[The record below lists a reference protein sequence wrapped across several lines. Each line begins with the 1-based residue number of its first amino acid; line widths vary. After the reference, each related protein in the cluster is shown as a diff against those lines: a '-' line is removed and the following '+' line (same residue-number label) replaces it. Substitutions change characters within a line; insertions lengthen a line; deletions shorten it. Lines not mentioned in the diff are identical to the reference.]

1 MNLEHPVSRALLT
14 FLASELAQNRSIGD
28 YQTMLA
34 ALWNKRK
41 KPNLIQPNRQLP
53 LGYRSTVMPQYVFR
67 KFGARLLRWGA
78 TAIRGDLTEKKAHI
92 SRFIEL
98 VNDLPSDATEVERV
112 FDLAAKMVAD
122 YITAKSPLIEL
133 PSASTAQQV
142 LNQFLKTKSHGRVQQ
157 GLVYALLKVLNEGS
171 PELTVRTKV
180 VFAGDAQSGQLGD
193 VDIVQDDGK
202 IRVVFEVKA
211 QQLDALTYESVVRT
225 HTVTTARNYPVFILA
240 ESFKAN
246 LADEYQDVFT
256 VRLQDFCLT
265 ILAEIISSKGLSSD
279 ESIRSVLDVYNS
291 DFCDLIQNDRTLR
304 VEY

>member
-1 MNLEHPVSRALLT
+1 MNLEYPTSRALLT
-14 FLASELAQNRSIGD
+14 FLASELAQKRGLGD

-41 KPNLIQPNRQLP
+41 KPNLIQPNKQLP
-53 LGYRSTVMPQYVFR
+53 LGYRSTVMPEYVFK
-67 KFGARLLRWGA
+67 KFGVRLLRWGA

-98 VNDLPSDATEVERV
+98 VNDLPNDAIEMESV

-122 YITAKSPLIEL
+122 YIAAKSPLIKL
-133 PSASTAQQV
+133 PRASTAQQV
-142 LNQFLKTKSHGRVQQ
+142 LNQLLKTKSHGRVQQ
-157 GLVYALLKVLNEGS
+157 GLVYALLKVLHEGS
-171 PELTVRTKV
+171 PGLSVRTKV
-180 VFAGDAQSGQLGD
+180 VFAGDAQSDQRGD
-193 VDIVQDDGK
+193 VDVIQDDSK

-225 HTVTTARNYPVFILA
+225 HTGTEDRDYPVFILA
-240 ESFKAN
+240 NSFKAN

-256 VRLQDFCLT
+256 VHLQDFCLT

-279 ESIRSVLDVYNS
+279 ESIRRILDVYNS

>member
-1 MNLEHPVSRALLT
+1 
-14 FLASELAQNRSIGD
+14 
-28 YQTMLA
+28 
-34 ALWNKRK
+34 
-41 KPNLIQPNRQLP
+41 
-53 LGYRSTVMPQYVFR
+53 
-67 KFGARLLRWGA
+67 
-78 TAIRGDLTEKKAHI
+78 
-92 SRFIEL
+92 
-98 VNDLPSDATEVERV
+98 
-112 FDLAAKMVAD
+112 MVAD

-133 PSASTAQQV
+133 PSTSTAQQV

-157 GLVYALLKVLNEGS
+157 GLVYALLKVFNEGS
-171 PELTVRTKV
+171 PDLTVRTKA

-193 VDIVQDDGK
+193 VAIIQDDGK

-211 QQLDALTYESVVRT
+211 QQLDALTYESIVRT
-225 HTVTTARNYPVFILA
+225 HTVTNTRDYPVFILA

-279 ESIRSVLDVYNS
+279 DSIRSVLDVYNS

>member
-1 MNLEHPVSRALLT
+1 MNLEHPVSRSLLI
-14 FLASELAQNRSIGD
+14 FLASELAQNRGLGD

-41 KPNLIQPNRQLP
+41 KPNLIQPNKQLP
-53 LGYRSTVMPQYVFR
+53 LGYRSTVMPKYVFS

-133 PSASTAQQV
+133 PSSSTAQQV

-157 GLVYALLKVLNEGS
+157 GFVYALLKVLNEGS

-193 VDIVQDDGK
+193 VDIIQDDGK

-225 HTVTTARNYPVFILA
+225 HTVSDARNYPVFILA

-279 ESIRSVLDVYNS
+279 ESIRRVLDVYNS
-291 DFCDLIQNDRTLR
+291 DFCDIIQNDRTLR